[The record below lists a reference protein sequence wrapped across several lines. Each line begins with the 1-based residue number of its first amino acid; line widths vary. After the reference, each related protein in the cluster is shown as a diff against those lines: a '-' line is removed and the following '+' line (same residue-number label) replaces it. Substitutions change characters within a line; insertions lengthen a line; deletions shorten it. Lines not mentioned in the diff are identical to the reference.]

1 MVKMQL
7 RTLTRSIAWL
17 QQALKQLI
25 NGLLGRD
32 RRDKQRLM
40 RHLNALQAEHNLM
53 QRNWSDEQHLAELEI
68 EALTCQMQADETA
81 RDDLQLRIWELE
93 QQVQE
98 LLSYIASAP
107 QAETS
112 DSQRTDTAATA
123 IAPTTIAATA
133 AHPETHSEAHS
144 EVHLGVDLSDTKLGL
159 VGGHPAT
166 RRGVI
171 KTLTAQYHLRCWVV
185 IPPLKEAKIRKNKL
199 KHKLRQCTLIVIIA
213 DYMSHPLTHAVF
225 GLRASGA
232 LIGEVALINCHGKT
246 GVVREIVNLVKQQ
259 NIEN

>member
-1 MVKMQL
+1 MGVSTVVKMQL

-98 LLSYIASAP
+98 LLGYIASAQP
-107 QAETS
+107 AETS
-112 DSQRTDTAATA
+112 
-123 IAPTTIAATA
+123 
-133 AHPETHSEAHS
+133 EAMKPKS
-144 EVHLGVDLSDTKLGL
+144 S
-159 VGGHPAT
+159 
-166 RRGVI
+166 
-171 KTLTAQYHLRCWVV
+171 
-185 IPPLKEAKIRKNKL
+185 
-199 KHKLRQCTLIVIIA
+199 
-213 DYMSHPLTHAVF
+213 
-225 GLRASGA
+225 
-232 LIGEVALINCHGKT
+232 
-246 GVVREIVNLVKQQ
+246 
-259 NIEN
+259 